1 MSNFALGR
9 LARMTLLF
17 VIGVFI
23 TLNLLASQNPQMKRG
38 DAQVV
43 SFFAGLILAAIGKG
57 HT

>member
-9 LARMTLLF
+9 LARMTILF
-17 VIGVFI
+17 VIGFFL
-23 TLNLLASQNPQMKRG
+23 TLNILASQNVQMKRG

-43 SFFAGLILAAIGKG
+43 SFIAGLILAAVGKG